1 MERLFKDSRA
11 IERFRSG
18 PFGTYIQHLADHLQ
32 QQGYA
37 RVSRRWRIRVAYRFA
52 VWLEESRIPV
62 EDVTPAHVHRFIA
75 RYCSVKQGD
84 AKTLQVFFDILVERG
99 VVPRQS
105 EPVKTDA
112 EKAVD
117 EFAGY
122 LRQQRALAARTIE
135 SYRFPVRQFLARH
148 FSDRRVNLSIIRP
161 QDVID
166 FVRHEAARK
175 CAASAKNTT
184 SALRSFLRYA
194 LYCGVLDQDLSA
206 AVPTVADWSLANIPR
221 GLSRDQVNAVLAS
234 CNRQTALGRRDYAV
248 LLLLARLGLRSAE
261 VAHLNLD
268 DIEWTT
274 GAILVNGKGGK
285 ACRVPLPADVGEAIA
300 IYLSKDRPAVPTRRV
315 FLRAPA
321 PHTGF
326 EGTSTVG
333 LIVKYA
339 LARAGI
345 QSRSK
350 GAHQFRHTL
359 ASDMLK
365 HGASLTDIGEVLR
378 HKKPKTTFI
387 YAKVDFGALRPLAK
401 PWPGGVA

>member
-1 MERLFKDSRA
+1 MERLFKDTRA

-18 PFGTYIQHLADHLQ
+18 PFGTYIQQLADHLR

-37 RVSRRWRIRVAYRFA
+37 RGNSRWRIRIAYRFA
-52 VWLEESRIPV
+52 VWLVGSHIPM
-62 EDVTPAHVHRFIA
+62 EDVTRAHVHRFVA

-84 AKTLQVFFDILVERG
+84 AKTLRMFFDILVEKG
-99 VVPRQS
+99 VLPRQS

-117 EFAGY
+117 EFAVY
-122 LRQQRALAARTIE
+122 LRQQRALAAGTIE
-135 SYRFPVRQFLARH
+135 SYRFPVRQFLAQH
-148 FSDRRVNLSIIRP
+148 FSDGRVDLSTIRP
-161 QDVID
+161 QDVIN

-175 CAASAKNTT
+175 CPASVKNTT
-184 SALRSFLRYA
+184 GALRSFLQYA
-194 LYCGVLDQDLSA
+194 RYCGVLERDLSA

-221 GLSRDQVNAVLAS
+221 GLSCDQVHTVLAG

-248 LLLLARLGLRSAE
+248 LLLLARLGLRAAE

-274 GAILVNGKGGK
+274 STILVHGKGGK
-285 ACRVPLPADVGEAIA
+285 VCRFPPSDVGEAIA
-300 IYLSKDRPAVPTRRV
+300 IYLSKDRPVVPSRRV

-326 EGTSTVG
+326 EATSTVG

-345 QSRSK
+345 QTRSR

-359 ASDMLK
+359 ATEMLK
-365 HGASLTDIGEVLR
+365 QGASLTDIGEVLR
-378 HKKPKTTFI
+378 HQKPKTTFI
-387 YAKVDFGALRPLAK
+387 YAKVDFAALRPLAK